1 MNIALKIVI
10 LILIRVICNYYSN
23 EIDDM
28 FYKLYDLPVYIKII
42 VLTIFLITHL
52 SYFNRIITG
61 IDYILNRI
69 WF

>member
-1 MNIALKIVI
+1 MNIALKIMI

-28 FYKLYDLPVYIKII
+28 FYKLYDLPVYIQII
-42 VLTIFLITHL
+42 LLNIFFITHL

-61 IDYILNRI
+61 IDYV
-69 WF
+69 